1 MPVRF
6 FRDKFLM
13 GHASE
18 QAGHPVYED
27 RDYVEIATPGD
38 LNTII
43 HRVATD
49 KDKATFAALFAQYKA
64 GLEPS
69 AEGIPLE
76 AWARLTPAQVGNYKG
91 LGFRCVEHI
100 ADMSDTVL
108 AKVGMGAMGD
118 RVAAK
123 AYLALAKDSALAQK
137 QALELD
143 RQNNTIADLQRQV
156 SEMAE
161 RINASGGAHND
172 ETGSDTGD
180 VAEARGR
187 GRPRKAA

>member
-6 FRDKFLM
+6 FQDKIVM
-13 GHASE
+13 GFASE

-27 RDYVEIATPGD
+27 RDFIEIATPGD

-49 KDKATFAALFAQYKA
+49 KDKSTYANLFAEYKA
-64 GLEPS
+64 GKEPS

-76 AWARLTPAQVGNYKG
+76 AWPRLTPASIGNYKS
-91 LGFRCVEHI
+91 LGFRTIEHV
-100 ADMSDTVL
+100 AEMGDNVL
-108 AKVGMGAMGD
+108 QKVGMGAMGD

-143 RQNNTIADLQRQV
+143 RQNGTIAELQRQIK
-156 SEMAE
+156 EMADRFE
-161 RINASGGAHND
+161 AQGGAGND
-172 ETGSDTGD
+172 GAQEH
-180 VAEARGR
+180 RGV